1 MKTRTF
7 VPLIVVAGI
16 LAACSTMPTGPSVL
30 ALPGTGRSLDD
41 FRASDVRCQ
50 ADAWQQIGGMT
61 QAADPGVRNAV
72 IGTAIGAAAGAAMG
86 GQHGA
91 GIGAGAGLLLGSATG
106 AEASSRYGYDAQ
118 RRYDNAYIQCMYASG
133 HRVPVPA
140 SMAQTLREPAFD
152 GAVRSPGGNIQMP
165 PKGTPPASVPPDY
178 SPPRK

>member
-41 FRASDVRCQ
+41 FRASDARCQ

-86 GQHGA
+86 GQQGA

-118 RRYDNAYIQCMYASG
+118 RRYDNAYIQCMYTKG
-133 HRVPVPA
+133 HRVPVP
-140 SMAQTLREPAFD
+140 
-152 GAVRSPGGNIQMP
+152 GNISYTKPVKAADAGFPPPPPGMP
-165 PKGTPPASVPPDY
+165 PPPPPSVKP
-178 SPPRK
+178 SPVK